1 MPNINEIINSILNH
15 EESNKIL
22 KTLLDTHKYDSE
34 VKTHLKKINLKK
46 INNNDDYSH
55 SKYSK
60 YTKYIKFID
69 VEKRDVWERE
79 GCYYVFDI
87 KIEIKNKILTFV
99 YLIGTGR
106 YYSQHGFTSDINCDD
121 VIYKIGSY
129 NDGCGDLYTR
139 FGGAYHLINDIIEG
153 NKLKK
158 NYEKYNKNINKNN
171 KSEDT
176 LDESEDTL
184 DESEDTLD
192 DKLQDFQEYFELK
205 LWKLIKNLYIH

>member
-1 MPNINEIINSILNH
+1 MSNINEIINSILNH

-87 KIEIKNKILTFV
+87 KIEIILNSMSHLNYISFFITNDANITVF
-99 YLIGTGR
+99 
-106 YYSQHGFTSDINCDD
+106 SNQNDSM
-121 VIYKIGSY
+121 VIF
-129 NDGCGDLYTR
+129 LY
-139 FGGAYHLINDIIEG
+139 FFML
-153 NKLKK
+153 
-158 NYEKYNKNINKNN
+158 NI
-171 KSEDT
+171 
-176 LDESEDTL
+176 
-184 DESEDTLD
+184 
-192 DKLQDFQEYFELK
+192 
-205 LWKLIKNLYIH
+205 